1 MSSLYQWMFKTLTK
15 LLYHKKVFFLYK
27 KTILTEL
34 PEGVRMLHLLIVAK
48 NININI

>member
-1 MSSLYQWMFKTLTK
+1 MFKTLTK

-34 PEGVRMLHLLIVAK
+34 PEGGQDATFLIVAK
-48 NININI
+48 T